1 MDNFATGL
9 LVGFGLAI
17 TFALLLVRD
26 VSRWIDQLEQHHR
39 AVRDDRSIS
48 ESPAHSTT
56 RSHV

>member
-39 AVRDDRSIS
+39 AVRDDRYVSDS
-48 ESPAHSTT
+48 SAQTT
-56 RSHV
+56 RSHF